1 MTATVIA
8 HASNRVPL
16 WLKFAY
22 TAFMIVLVPVYWH
35 YYGPTNF
42 LYFCDVA
49 LFLTLAGLWLD
60 SPLLISMCAVGILAP
75 QALWVLDF
83 VLNIFGVSLI
93 GMTDY
98 MFKHENSLFLR
109 GLSLFHGWLPFLLAY
124 LVWQLGY
131 DRRGLPAWTVLAW
144 ALILVCFFFMP
155 PPIPN
160 AGLTPVNI
168 NYVWG
173 PSDTAA
179 QTWVSPVR
187 LARRHDDRHAAA
199 AVLAGPHSAQP
210 RTRRGPHDARLAHAS
225 PPNFARCASRCANCA
240 AACTAFA
247 SSSPA
252 SRSASW
258 RSPASARSRAASPT
272 GSRAK
277 AASSS
282 AAIWRSR

>member
-1 MTATVIA
+1 MTAAVVA

-49 LFLTLAGLWLD
+49 LFLILAGLWLD
-60 SPLLISMCAVGILAP
+60 SPFLISMCAVGIMAP
-75 QALWVLDF
+75 QTLWVLDF
-83 VLNIFGVSLI
+83 VLNVFGVSLI

-124 LVWQLGY
+124 LVWRLGY

-144 ALILVCFFFMP
+144 ALILICFFFMP
-155 PPIPN
+155 PPAPD

-173 PSDTAA
+173 PSDSAA
-179 QTWVSPVR
+179 QSWVSPAVWVGG
-187 LARRHDDRHAAA
+187 LMDSAR
-199 AVLAGPHSAQP
+199 S
-210 RTRRGPHDARLAHAS
+210 
-225 PPNFARCASRCANCA
+225 ASRSASCA
-240 AACTAFA
+240 AACMVFEFWF
-247 SSSPA
+247 PA
-252 SRSASW
+252 SRSA
-258 RSPASARSRAASPT
+258 
-272 GSRAK
+272 
-277 AASSS
+277 
-282 AAIWRSR
+282 